1 MEQEAEMAHEHPRQD
16 RAQVHDVEEARHRF
30 AEELRYTA
38 RIRSP
43 YVVAAFATVPREHF
57 LGPGPWRVLS
67 PMNTAEYWTTE
78 DAQPHHLYHDILIA
92 IDPARRL
99 NNGQPSLWACLYDQL
114 ELEPGAHIV
123 HVGAG
128 TGYYSAI
135 LAEIVGRNGKVAAVE
150 IDPELAAAAQR
161 NLAFAWPQAVV
172 MATNGFALRP
182 EEPAD
187 AIIVNAGVTH
197 LSLAWVDSL
206 AENGRLLVPLT
217 TGDGMGAFLLITRHG
232 GETRHYPARF
242 AHWTGII
249 PCTGGRD
256 PAAEAR
262 LRTAL
267 ARSHFAAIRSL
278 RRAPDQ
284 PDETCWLAGE
294 GWWLS
299 TAPVAGDAS
308 SKPSVNRRKE
318 RAMPANNRT
327 RPTASV
333 LPTTS
338 PLLAPPLP
346 VAPLVPP
353 VHAVDLMT
361 SAGSAVFG
369 AQWRAMEAKIVE
381 CPALTDS
388 MPEFKTTY
396 DIEPYAGESGFD
408 DSAWPVIPATELG
421 ARRGGGMV
429 SFFWY
434 RTKLT
439 MPADAQGFDTAG
451 AMAVLRVNVDDY
463 AEVWVNGE
471 MPRAAGRTSPGTIQG
486 FNIPNRLVLSRT
498 VAPGDQ
504 FELAVFAINGPI
516 SAAPANFLWFRE
528 AKIEFFR

>member
-1 MEQEAEMAHEHPRQD
+1 MAQGRDQERPHRD
-16 RAQVHDVEEARHRF
+16 RAQARNIEEARQRF

-38 RIRSP
+38 HVRSSR
-43 YVVAAFATVPREHF
+43 VVAAFATVPREHF
-57 LGPGPWRVLS
+57 VGPGPWRILS
-67 PMNTAEYWTTE
+67 PMSLAEYWTTD
-78 DAQPHHLYHDILIA
+78 DARPHHLYHDILIA
-92 IDPARRL
+92 IDPIRRL
-99 NNGQPSLWACLYDQL
+99 NNGQPSLWAHLYDQL
-114 ELEPGAHIV
+114 DLQPGAHVV

-135 LAEIVGRNGKVAAVE
+135 LAEIVGRAGKVTAIE
-150 IDPELAAAAQR
+150 IDPDLAVWARQ
-161 NLAFAWPQAVV
+161 NLALAWPQAVV
-172 MATNGFALRP
+172 VAADGFAFRP
-182 EEPAD
+182 DPLAD

-197 LSLAWVDSL
+197 LSLAWIDSL
-206 AENGRLLVPLT
+206 AAENGRLLVPLT
-217 TGDGMGAFLLITRHG
+217 TADGRGGFLLITRLG

-262 LRTAL
+262 LRAAL

-278 RRAPDQ
+278 RRAPDE
-284 PDETCWLAGE
+284 PDDTCWLAGE

-308 SKPSVNRRKE
+308 SKPSVNRGKDPT
-318 RAMPANNRT
+318 MPANNRT
-327 RPTASV
+327 RPTASA
-333 LPTTS
+333 LPTTP

-353 VHAVDLMT
+353 VHVVDLMT
-361 SAGSAVFG
+361 SAGSAAFG
-369 AQWRAMEAKIVE
+369 AQWRGMEAKIVE

-388 MPEFKTTY
+388 LPEFKTTY
-396 DIEPYAGESGFD
+396 DVAPYAGESGFD

-439 MPADAQGFDTAG
+439 IPADAQGFDTAG
-451 AMAVLRVNVDDY
+451 AMTVLRVNVDDY
-463 AEVWVNGE
+463 AEIWVNGE

-486 FNIPNRLVLSRT
+486 FNMPSRLVLNRA

-504 FELAVFAINGPI
+504 FEVAVFAINGPI